1 MPDVDIGA
9 AFGMAPK
16 DAVSYFRA
24 KGLAVSDRWQEIWAD
39 AHTRAFTVAKA
50 MNMDV
55 LTTLR
60 GEVDKALSDGLTE
73 AQFAEN
79 LIPRLKALGW
89 WGQQTWVDNQ
99 GQTRRVQLGSPYRLR
114 TIYRTNLQTAYMAGR
129 YRKQLATT
137 RRRPY
142 WMYVAVMDSHTR
154 PSHAALNGRVFRY
167 DDPIWQYLYPPN
179 GWNCRCRVRTLT
191 ARQVEQ
197 MGLTVENGED
207 YIETFNTDA
216 GMDERTGELYRV
228 PHMRANLPGG
238 VTMSPDVGW
247 AYNPGASTYGTDMA
261 VAQKLGAADSVE
273 LRSQVIQTLNNSALR
288 QQAFGRWAES
298 VLAKRRAGHSVQA
311 VGFMSEAI
319 SLAIADRLGH
329 EPSRL
334 LAIGEKNLLHADS
347 EKHRRDD
354 VVLSLDEYRQIPA
367 MLNAPE
373 AVLWERAE
381 NTLLLVF
388 PAEDGRKIK
397 LVIRPHYNLKRQK
410 QPLDVLINAFKVSA
424 RSLINSGT
432 YEVIQGEV
440 IVGEVR

>member
-1 MPDVDIGA
+1 
-9 AFGMAPK
+9 
-16 DAVSYFRA
+16 
-24 KGLAVSDRWQEIWAD
+24 
-39 AHTRAFTVAKA
+39 
-50 MNMDV
+50 
-55 LTTLR
+55 
-60 GEVDKALSDGLTE
+60 
-73 AQFAEN
+73 
-79 LIPRLKALGW
+79 
-89 WGQQTWVDNQ
+89 
-99 GQTRRVQLGSPYRLR
+99 
-114 TIYRTNLQTAYMAGR
+114 
-129 YRKQLATT
+129 
-137 RRRPY
+137 
-142 WMYVAVMDSHTR
+142 
-154 PSHAALNGRVFRY
+154 
-167 DDPIWQYLYPPN
+167 
-179 GWNCRCRVRTLT
+179 
-191 ARQVEQ
+191 
-197 MGLTVENGED
+197 
-207 YIETFNTDA
+207 
-216 GMDERTGELYRV
+216 
-228 PHMRANLPGG
+228 
-238 VTMSPDVGW
+238 
-247 AYNPGASTYGTDMA
+247 MA

-319 SLAIADRLGH
+319 SLAVADRLGH

-440 IVGEVR
+440 IAEEVR